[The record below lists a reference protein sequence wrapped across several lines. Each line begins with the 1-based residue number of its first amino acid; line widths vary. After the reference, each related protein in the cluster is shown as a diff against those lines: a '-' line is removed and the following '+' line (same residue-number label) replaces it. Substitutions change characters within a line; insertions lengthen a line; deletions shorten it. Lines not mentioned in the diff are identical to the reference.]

1 MNSQPYEQALYAGM
15 YKQVRGTAQAL
26 TPGALD
32 GLMSKIFDVV
42 EHTTDALSQ
51 QDPPAIPIACKA
63 GCGHCCSVQVQ
74 VLPVEVLHLVGYL
87 RRTRTADELQTLT
100 GQVAALDE
108 RIRGLL
114 PAERSRLGLPCA
126 LLVDDKCSAYEA
138 RPVVCRSAN
147 SSDVG
152 RCRAAIGPDATRVTV
167 PAYKHQVAVCRQVTK
182 ALATGLQQ
190 TGFASE
196 PLEFMAA
203 LRIALE
209 HPDPFKAWKEG
220 QLIFA
225 DAAAPGRTEA

>member
-1 MNSQPYEQALYAGM
+1 MNSQPYEQALYTGM

-26 TPGALD
+26 TPDTLD
-32 GLMSKIFDVV
+32 DLMSKIFDVIT
-42 EHTTDALSQ
+42 HTVDALSQ

-74 VLPVEVLHLVGYL
+74 VLPVEVLHLVSYL
-87 RRTRTADELQTLT
+87 RRTRTADQLQTLT
-100 GQVAALDE
+100 EQVSALDE
-108 RIRGLL
+108 RVHGLL
-114 PAERSRLGLPCA
+114 PAERILLGLPCA
-126 LLVDDKCSAYEA
+126 LLVDDRCSAYEA
-138 RPVVCRSAN
+138 RPVICRSAN

-152 RCRAAIGPDATRVTV
+152 RCRAAIGPNATGVTV
-167 PAYKHQVAVCRQVTK
+167 PTYEHQVAVCRQVTL

-190 TGFASE
+190 TGFATE
-196 PLEFMAA
+196 PLEFMSA

-209 HPDPFKAWKEG
+209 HSDPFKAWKEG